1 MSQTVK
7 LDSEDQDQV
16 AVPQPLPLQQVPD
29 QREQLQFQAAKPEI
43 APFKRLF

>member
-16 AVPQPLPLQQVPD
+16 VVPQPLPLQQVTD